1 MATSGMYDTFME
13 QERLKNLEL
22 ELQNYKSSG
31 AAAGA
36 SGGQGGGEGS
46 GGGGGVSYGAIGSIA
61 SGVLDSL
68 PDWYG
73 MQHKGQSANITRAV
87 YGDSTQDPIA
97 RILTGHGSDMDAA
110 SQEIAAGGVD
120 YSGVRNNQN
129 LLNAWD
135 ANDLQQGLDYKF
147 GWSNIADNL
156 TASGKGAAAG
166 MMIGGPWGALIGG
179 IAGGLLNIG
188 SQIGGNSRAEELNQL
203 IKVTNDNQIS
213 SFYDTAQRNQ
223 ARSQREAMMNY
234 FAEGGLLDSGNGIT
248 KFNVGGSHEQNP
260 YGGIMQG
267 IAPDGE
273 PNMVEEGEVKYKD
286 YIFSDRFKVTK
297 AMLKKY
303 NLPEKYTGLSFAKV
317 ADKLQKETEERP
329 NDPIALS
336 TLESN
341 MERLQEAQEQ
351 HRSEKAVRDASQLL
365 ENMMAGGGKIH
376 IDPSKKGTFTAAASK
391 HGKSVQEFASQ
402 VLAHPENYSPAM
414 RKKANFA
421 RNAAKWHELGGHLF
435 PWGGDPT
442 EYEFQPTYETIA
454 PEEHEALPLQIVTNW
469 DEVHDPNR
477 FWGSQDELDA
487 YYRDWMTNRFKSIKG
502 AKYNESQLPHY
513 YLNAGQTSAAIA
525 ELQASQDPKERALG
539 NMLKSQWVID
549 GNNMRESDA
558 YLAWAGDNPARTDRL
573 NGIAH
578 SPMLSAEYTRVAP
591 QYATSTYQAPDYS
604 GPETAKVSA
613 EAAGTGAE
621 AGAKGGA
628 GLEGIGPQS
637 SFLRYAPVVGSGI
650 GALVSTLFGP
660 DYTYADQLRALA
672 GKYNP
677 ISAPALSGYRRYAP
691 YDINLANAEAMAQQ
705 ASLQR
710 GNRATANRATQMAHA
725 IALEN
730 AYEKAAA
737 SRNLAWQEAN
747 EARRAAVD
755 QYNLGINKANADIVQ
770 NYDRINQDIRDRR
783 IRMLQAA
790 AAAQDASATAWSE
803 NVSNNVTNFFNQLGN
818 LGKDQ
823 WSKNQLMAY
832 VEEHPEL
839 LKFLLA

>member
-1 MATSGMYDTFME
+1 MSVYGSKKYIPGYQQNWYAGNPNGYQSPYAGQAGLKGLAQYDQQFGDLAAKGQAASAGSSMA
-13 QERLKNLEL
+13 
-22 ELQNYKSSG
+22 SSG
-31 AAAGA
+31 SA
-36 SGGQGGGEGS
+36 SGGE
-46 GGGGGVSYGAIGSIA
+46 GGGGGIGYGAIGSIA
-61 SGVLDSL
+61 SGVFNAL
-68 PDWYG
+68 PNWYDI
-73 MQHKGQSANITRAV
+73 QHQGQSRNVTRAV
-87 YGDSTQDPIA
+87 YGDSSQDPIA
-97 RILTGHGSDMDAA
+97 RLLTGHGSDMDAA
-110 SQEIAAGGVD
+110 RNEIRSNEVD
-120 YSGVRNNQN
+120 YSGVKNNDN
-129 LLNAWD
+129 LLNSWD
-135 ANDLQQGLDYKF
+135 SNDLQDGVDYKF

-166 MMIGGPWGALIGG
+166 MSIGGPWGALIGG
-179 IAGGLLNIG
+179 IAGGVFNIF
-188 SQIGGNSRAEELNQL
+188 SQLGGANRAEELDRQAENAN
-203 IKVTNDNQIS
+203 KNQIAN
-213 SFYDTAQRNQ
+213 FYETAQRNQ

-273 PNMVEEGEVKYKD
+273 PNMVEEGEIKYKD

-303 NLPEKYTGLSFAKV
+303 NLPEKYEGLSFAKV

-351 HRSEKAVRDASQLL
+351 HRSEKAVRDANQLL

-435 PWGGDPT
+435 ALGSDMSDPL
-442 EYEFQPTYETIA
+442 A
-454 PEEHEALPLQIVTNW
+454 GLPYDNSKGFKYYT
-469 DEVHDPNR
+469 DGAYDPGYLAWLN
-477 FWGSQDELDA
+477 S
-487 YYRDWMTNRFKSIKG
+487 RDWTGADKETFNRLAAHY
-502 AKYNESQLPHY
+502 AKYNNGATLTPEEATRLGQDKKFGEFHRIYGRMYDRYQNPPVEKLPTATTDEVIAALEQLQGPNE
-513 YLNAGQTSAAIA
+513 LPAEFAVPEQTAA
-525 ELQASQDPKERALG
+525 PKGVE
-539 NMLKSQWVID
+539 
-549 GNNMRESDA
+549 
-558 YLAWAGDNPARTDRL
+558 
-573 NGIAH
+573 
-578 SPMLSAEYTRVAP
+578 
-591 QYATSTYQAPDYS
+591 
-604 GPETAKVSA
+604 
-613 EAAGTGAE
+613 EAMPTPG
-621 AGAKGGA
+621 
-628 GLEGIGPQS
+628 S
-637 SFLRYAPVVGSGI
+637 SMLRYAPVVGSGI

-672 GKYNP
+672 GRYNP

-770 NYDRINQDIRDRR
+770 NYDRINQDIRERR

-823 WSKNQLMAY
+823 WSQNQLMSY
-832 VEEHPEL
+832 LKEHPEL
-839 LKFLLA
+839 LAMLA